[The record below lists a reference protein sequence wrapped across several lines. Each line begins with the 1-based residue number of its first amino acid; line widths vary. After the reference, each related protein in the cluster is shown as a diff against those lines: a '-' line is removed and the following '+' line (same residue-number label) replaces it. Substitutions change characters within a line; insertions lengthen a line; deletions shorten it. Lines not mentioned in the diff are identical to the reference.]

1 MCLYCICRSQL
12 EEVKRQDY
20 IGMIRER
27 DVKISELSQALE
39 YLRTES
45 KGEEVEEEEE
55 EEEEGRKS
63 SHVVKATLSV
73 GVQTVTEDSPA
84 AVLPVNTYPDL
95 LAMDSLV
102 RKRSTCVVGFG
113 EWVWPHFDRKKVG
126 VAWVI
131 M

>member
-1 MCLYCICRSQL
+1 
-12 EEVKRQDY
+12 
-20 IGMIRER
+20 MIRER

-39 YLRTES
+39 HLRTELLES
-45 KGEEVEEEEE
+45 KGEEMKEEKEEEEEE

-102 RKRSTCVVGFG
+102 RKRSMRVVGRF
-113 EWVWPHFDRKKVG
+113 W
-126 VAWVI
+126 
-131 M
+131 

>member
-1 MCLYCICRSQL
+1 
-12 EEVKRQDY
+12 
-20 IGMIRER
+20 MIRER

-39 YLRTES
+39 HLRTELLES
-45 KGEEVEEEEE
+45 KGEEMKEEEEEEE

-102 RKRSTCVVGFG
+102 RKRSMRVVGRF
-113 EWVWPHFDRKKVG
+113 
-126 VAWVI
+126 
-131 M
+131 

>member
-1 MCLYCICRSQL
+1 
-12 EEVKRQDY
+12 
-20 IGMIRER
+20 MIRER

-39 YLRTES
+39 HLRTRLRES
-45 KGEEVEEEEE
+45 NGEEMEEEEE
-55 EEEEGRKS
+55 EEGEEGRKS

-102 RKRSTCVVGFG
+102 RKRSMRVVGRF
-113 EWVWPHFDRKKVG
+113 
-126 VAWVI
+126 
-131 M
+131 

>member
-1 MCLYCICRSQL
+1 
-12 EEVKRQDY
+12 
-20 IGMIRER
+20 MIRER

-39 YLRTES
+39 HLRTRLRES
-45 KGEEVEEEEE
+45 NGEEMKEEE
-55 EEEEGRKS
+55 EEEEGEEGRKN

-102 RKRSTCVVGFG
+102 RKRSMRVVGRF
-113 EWVWPHFDRKKVG
+113 
-126 VAWVI
+126 
-131 M
+131 

>member
-1 MCLYCICRSQL
+1 
-12 EEVKRQDY
+12 
-20 IGMIRER
+20 MIRER

-39 YLRTES
+39 HLRTELLES
-45 KGEEVEEEEE
+45 KGEEMKEEKEEEEE

-102 RKRSTCVVGFG
+102 RKRSMRVVGRF
-113 EWVWPHFDRKKVG
+113 W
-126 VAWVI
+126 
-131 M
+131 

>member
-1 MCLYCICRSQL
+1 
-12 EEVKRQDY
+12 
-20 IGMIRER
+20 MIRGR

-39 YLRTES
+39 HLRTELLES
-45 KGEEVEEEEE
+45 KGEEMKEEKEEEEEEE

-102 RKRSTCVVGFG
+102 RKRSMRVVGRF
-113 EWVWPHFDRKKVG
+113 W
-126 VAWVI
+126 
-131 M
+131 

>member
-1 MCLYCICRSQL
+1 
-12 EEVKRQDY
+12 
-20 IGMIRER
+20 MIRER

-39 YLRTES
+39 HLRTELLES
-45 KGEEVEEEEE
+45 KGEEMKEEKEEEEE

-102 RKRSTCVVGFG
+102 RKRSMRLVGRF
-113 EWVWPHFDRKKVG
+113 W
-126 VAWVI
+126 
-131 M
+131 